1 MTDCKMSDSRKQN
14 TIQIRPSSRSLR
26 FLEATA
32 HGTEQLEMR
41 SVCFAEA
48 GQMQTTESL
57 LLQ

>member
-1 MTDCKMSDSRKQN
+1 MSDSRKQN